1 MFQGFYTLTSGVLS
15 QTRNLNVVGNNMANA
30 TTPGFK
36 ADNMVI
42 SDFQE
47 QILLRTGNNDK
58 SGRTAIGTRSM
69 ITAAAESVTDFTE
82 GGISA
87 TGDSLDFSISGNGF
101 FCIQTDNGTVYTRN
115 GDFSLDDEGYLTLP
129 GYGRVLGDNGPIRLG
144 TDRITAD
151 QRGNLYSEDG
161 KNFLGRL
168 RIVDFGNYDEQL
180 TKTDGGVFLANGNA
194 VQIEGNIQ
202 WKALENSNADPI
214 DQMTRMM
221 ASQRALQSSAQI
233 MKIYDQLTSKI
244 VSELGSVS
252 S

>member
-15 QTRNLNVVGNNMANA
+15 QTRNLNVVGNNMANV

-47 QILLRTGNNDK
+47 QILLRTGNKDK
-58 SGRTAIGTRSM
+58 SGRTVIGRRSM
-69 ITAAAESVTDFTE
+69 IAAAQESVTDFTD

-87 TGDSLDFSISGNGF
+87 TGDSLDFSIAGKGF

-115 GDFSLDDEGYLTLP
+115 GDFSLDNEGYLTLP

-151 QRGNLYSEDG
+151 QSGNLYSEDG
-161 KNFLGRL
+161 QNFLGRL
-168 RIVDFGNYDEQL
+168 RIVDFDDYGQQL
-180 TKTDGGVFLANGNA
+180 TKIGGGVFTAVGNA
-194 VQIEGNIQ
+194 VPVNGNIQ
-202 WKALENSNADPI
+202 WKALESSNADPI

-244 VSELGSVS
+244 VSELGGTS
-252 S
+252 